1 MAMLWRTFTHL
12 SFIAQDVEKP
22 WWLGG
27 VLLCVFG
34 STLTALG
41 LVLQKFSHVENERKG
56 NETVYYKQPWW
67 IAGFAI
73 FLFAQIVNL
82 VAMAFAPQVMLSA
95 LGAWSLMANTL
106 FAWSILRERLVMM
119 EVVAMF
125 GVIGGVVTVILAT
138 PDVDERYVAVGDL
151 DVLIARFFE
160 QMFIIVSASL
170 VGGVCLAAYL
180 SFEVY
185 TDLVPF
191 FWSLVSA
198 LATGVTAMLY
208 KCIALLLVSVP
219 PGSGS
224 PWHRYETYLIVIA
237 ALGISIGQVHA
248 LNLALKYGEAMT
260 VVPTYYSLG
269 MLAQMLTAAVFFK
282 ELNGFESYTSMGVFC
297 GGLIVLMSCIMWMTR
312 VHILSESGVEI
323 GSPESKD
330 LGLVPRSPTAKDLGF
345 VPRSPRTPL
354 LSARRRGSS
363 TLDSDA
369 FEDSFLNGRG
379 RVYSVSVT
387 GPMGVA

>member
-1 MAMLWRTFTHL
+1 MLWRTWRHL
-12 SFIAQDVEKP
+12 SVIAQNVEKP

-34 STLTALG
+34 STLTSLG

-56 NETVYYKQPWW
+56 KEVVYYKQPWW

-106 FAWSILRERLVMM
+106 FAWSILREKLVML
-119 EVVAMF
+119 EVVAMC
-125 GVIGGVVTVILAT
+125 GVVGGVVTVILST
-138 PDVDERYVAVGDL
+138 PDVDERYVAIGDI
-151 DVLIARFFE
+151 DVMIARFFE
-160 QMFIIVSASL
+160 QMFVIVSASL
-170 VGGVCLAAYL
+170 VGAVCLAAYL
-180 SFEVY
+180 SFEVC

-191 FWSLVSA
+191 FWSFVSA
-198 LATGVTAMLY
+198 LATGITAMLY
-208 KCIALLLVSVP
+208 KCISLLIVSVP
-219 PGSGS
+219 PGDAS
-224 PWHRYETYLIVIA
+224 PWRRYETYIIVIA
-237 ALGISIGQVHA
+237 ALGTSIGQVHA

-260 VVPTYYSLG
+260 VVPAYYSLG

-282 ELNGFESYTSMGVFC
+282 ELNGFKSYTSMGVFC
-297 GGLIVLMSCIMWMTR
+297 GGLIVLLSCIMWMTR
-312 VHILSESGVEI
+312 VHILSESGLEV
-323 GSPESKD
+323 GSPEAKN
-330 LGLVPRSPTAKDLGF
+330 LGLVPRSPKGLSAPT
-345 VPRSPRTPL
+345 TPL
-354 LSARRRGSS
+354 LSARRKRVS
-363 TLDSDA
+363 TLDIDA
-369 FEDSFLNGRG
+369 FEDSFPTGRG